1 MYGTSQTPR
10 GAPTPFVS
18 GMGMD
23 DDEVGG
29 SVAEKGKPLQSKG
42 SVYLVL
48 TNLFSTE
55 LPSDWLMTFPE
66 NVLVGAMLEFC
77 VPEGESIGYSD
88 GAYDGQVGVF
98 VTRLDSGARYTRTV
112 TVKLLQDGKS
122 LGGVP
127 FQYLTPVRPKPDEH
141 AVCLDRSHSSFG
153 KTAVLSSKDGE
164 ECMLE
169 VFDANMGNP
178 DMEFLKYNMIVK
190 KHME

>member
-1 MYGTSQTPR
+1 MTPGMYGTSQTPR

-29 SVAEKGKPLQSKG
+29 SVAEK
-42 SVYLVL
+42 
-48 TNLFSTE
+48 E

-66 NVLVGAMLEFC
+66 NVLVGAMLEFF

-112 TVKLLQDGKS
+112 TVKLLQDGKT